1 MQFVERVRSFIEHHA
16 LFGAD
21 DLVMVGLSGGADS
34 VALLRVLCTLGIR
47 CMAIHCNFH
56 LRGEESDRDQDFAE
70 QLCHLLG
77 VPCLVASFE
86 TSRYAEEQGIS
97 IEMAA
102 RELRYTYFE
111 RVRKE
116 KGANCV
122 AVAHHRDDSVETVLL
137 NMIRGTGIHGLCGIR
152 PRVKHVVRPLL
163 DVSRQDIEAYLKV
176 LGQDFVT
183 DHTNLETLYKRN
195 RVRLELLPLMREIN
209 PSIDRALLRMARISC
224 DVSEIYDVY
233 VHKELSNM
241 LCTVGDHVELPIEKL
256 RSSVGSLSLLY
267 TWLHPYGFGRGTVEQ
282 IYEEL
287 NGPSGARYV
296 CGAYT
301 VWRDREMLVLMADG
315 PDVKNDSFFLSPGET
330 LRLNGDNCLCC
341 EVLSADEMGS
351 VSRDRFTASLDGDK
365 LKMPLS
371 VRRLRTGDRFVP
383 FGMKGSKLLSDY
395 LTDCKI
401 SRVRRS
407 SMWVVCSGEN
417 IVWLVGER
425 IDGRYAIGQTT
436 QKIVRLVLLK
446 DQPEQN
452 VMRNDFV

>member
-21 DLVMVGLSGGADS
+21 DLVIVGLSGGADS

-70 QLCHLLG
+70 QLCRLLG
-77 VPCLVASFE
+77 VPCLVVSFE
-86 TSRYAEEQGIS
+86 TSRYAEKQGIS

-116 KGANCV
+116 KGASCV

-163 DVSRQDIEAYLKV
+163 DVSRQDIETYLRA

-241 LCTVGDHVELPIEKL
+241 LCMVGDHVELSIQKL

-301 VWRDREMLVLMADG
+301 VWRDRDTLVLMADK

-330 LRLNGDNCLCC
+330 LRLDGDNCLCC
-341 EVLSADEMGS
+341 EVLLADGVGAIS
-351 VSRDRFTASLDGDK
+351 HDRLTASLDGDK

-425 IDGRYAIGQTT
+425 IDGRYAIGRTT

-446 DQPEQN
+446 DQPE
-452 VMRNDFV
+452 